1 MQKKKHINI
10 TTNQTTEVI
19 NVMFSRLKPDDRV
32 RILSYIDDF
41 MIKSLNIPK
50 EQIPWFNPKKN
61 KVEDCRHVCN
71 LMRIAY
77 AKVFDH
83 LEKNFKNQIH

>member
-1 MQKKKHINI
+1 MIKKQPKIS
-10 TTNQTTEVI
+10 TEETENVI
-19 NVMFSRLKPDDRV
+19 NVMFSRLKPQDRE
-32 RILSYIDDF
+32 RILNYIDDF
-41 MIKSLNIPK
+41 MVKSLKIPK
-50 EQIPWFNPKKN
+50 DQIPWFNPKKN

-77 AKVFDH
+77 AKVFNH

>member
-1 MQKKKHINI
+1 MIKK
-10 TTNQTTEVI
+10 QPEVSTEETENVI
-19 NVMFSRLKPDDRV
+19 NVMFSRLKPEDRE
-32 RILSYIDDF
+32 RILNYIDDF

-61 KVEDCRHVCN
+61 KAEDCRHVCN
-71 LMRIAY
+71 LMRIAF
-77 AKVFDH
+77 AKVFNH